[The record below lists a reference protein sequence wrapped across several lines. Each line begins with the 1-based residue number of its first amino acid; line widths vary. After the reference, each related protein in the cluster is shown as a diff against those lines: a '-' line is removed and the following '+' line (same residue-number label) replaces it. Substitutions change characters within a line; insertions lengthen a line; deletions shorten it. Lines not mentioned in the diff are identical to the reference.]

1 MSDLLLDTCA
11 VLWLAKGAELTP
23 EARTAISNRNLH
35 VSPISAW
42 EIANLVRKS
51 RVALTL
57 PVAAWFRQAVGKM
70 DAAMPQLTVEI
81 LADSCGL
88 PGTPPSDPADR
99 IIIATAREA
108 DMILVT
114 RDNRILAY
122 SRAGHVRTLG
132 C

>member
-11 VLWLAKGAELTP
+11 VLWLAQGVEMTP
-23 EARTAISNRNLH
+23 QSRKAIFDRNLH

-42 EIANLVRKS
+42 EIANLVRKGRLAS
-51 RVALTL
+51 TL
-57 PVAAWFRQAVGKM
+57 PVANWFRQTVDKM
-70 DAAMPQLTVEI
+70 AAAMPQLTVEI

-88 PGTPPSDPADR
+88 PGSPPDDPADR

-108 DMILVT
+108 DMTVVT
-114 RDNRILAY
+114 RDRQILEYA
-122 SRAGHVRTLG
+122 RAGHVRTLV

>member
-11 VLWLAKGAELTP
+11 ILWLAKGADMKAP
-23 EARTAISNRNLH
+23 ARSAIAERRLH

-51 RVALTL
+51 RIALSL
-57 PVAAWFRQAVGKM
+57 PLKTWFRQAVEKM
-70 DAAMPQLTVEI
+70 DATVPQLSVEV
-81 LADSCGL
+81 LADSCDL
-88 PGTPPSDPADR
+88 PGAPPDDPADR

-108 DMILVT
+108 NMIVVT
-114 RDNRILAY
+114 RDSQILTY
-122 SRAGHVRTLG
+122 SRAGHVRTLE